1 MEDVAIISK
10 QFSNVYVVWLAS
22 HLKSVETR
30 LFILFNQQQQW
41 II

>member
-1 MEDVAIISK
+1 MENVAIISK
-10 QFSNVYVVWLAS
+10 QFSNVYVVWVAS
-22 HLKSVETR
+22 RLKSVETR